1 MLLNETDQEPDKAPG
16 SEEQLRL
23 SAGRKGGLLEGGRF
37 AEGGA
42 EQQLWCC
49 ARENREPAR

>member
-1 MLLNETDQEPDKAPG
+1 MLLNETDQEPDEAPG

-23 SAGRKGGLLEGGRF
+23 SAGRTGGLSEVGRF

-49 ARENREPAR
+49 TRENREPAR